1 MARDEAPTIWN
12 DDADDE
18 LIVTRE
24 SLAGAAPRGHMPT
37 SDVSP
42 TTQVAPD
49 ERTLADATPPH
60 VALAWEAGLTLRQ
73 KAWRGGAIAVLVA
86 LTLYLLLGGPTA
98 TVGAFAALNA
108 RLHPP
113 KPQPT
118 LAERGYV
125 SIKSPPGSYNL
136 SGMSVAPVA
145 GEAGAAWTCWAS
157 PFAAN
162 GKAHVWTAHAYV
174 TANGG
179 AHWNALAL
187 PETSAQGCAV
197 NADSE
202 RPSSALFVLTQGLA
216 PDGSCIAPYLYLTSD
231 TGASWTH
238 VPWPIGPSD
247 GACSFTTALQGGA
260 IYVWSDK
267 PIVRG
272 TNAYIPPTGR
282 LIVTRDGGQTWAL
295 ADTGLDDSS
304 GLDIVGFRP
313 GGHILATTANVRK
326 SGSSSTLMTSDDY
339 GATWRSLGDLPGAFP
354 QVFVSN
360 DNAATDHNGWGRLY
374 ELAETE
380 TNGFPTVP
388 QTQYL
393 ATSYLGQGWTPI
405 PLPPLPAGAATNAQ
419 SREPLVIGLGPAGSL
434 EVERGIVDAANAQL
448 SPSRRL
454 WVWSPAQSVWL
465 LDPQAI
471 PGNLELQGATW
482 RTGDQIFWMT
492 TLQLGVPPILQI
504 YTKVYPADI
513 LGRIQSASS
522 SGA

>member
-1 MARDEAPTIWN
+1 MARDEAPSIWG

-24 SLAGAAPRGHMPT
+24 SLAGARSDEGAKLVEPSPNVPRASSEQP
-37 SDVSP
+37 P
-42 TTQVAPD
+42 A
-49 ERTLADATPPH
+49 ATAPH
-60 VALAWEAGLTLRQ
+60 VAVAWASGLTLRQ
-73 KAWRGGAIAVLVA
+73 KALRGGAMGLLIA
-86 LTLYLLLGGPTA
+86 LTLYLLLGGPAA
-98 TVGAFAALNA
+98 TPGAFAALNA
-108 RLHPP
+108 WLHPP

-125 SIKSPPGSYNL
+125 SIKSPPDAYNL
-136 SGMSVAPVA
+136 PGMSVAPVA
-145 GEAGAAWTCWAS
+145 GHADAAWTCWAS
-157 PFAAN
+157 PYTTD
-162 GKAHVWTAHAYV
+162 GKPHAWTAHAYY
-174 TANGG
+174 TGTSG
-179 AHWNALAL
+179 ARWSALAL
-187 PETSAQGCAV
+187 PETAAQGCAV
-197 NADSE
+197 DADSE
-202 RPSSALFVLTQGLA
+202 RAASALYVLTQGQA
-216 PDGSCIAPYLYLTSD
+216 PDGSCIAPFLYLTTD

-238 VPWPIGPSD
+238 VPWPLGPSD

-272 TNAYIPPTGR
+272 TNAYTPPTGR
-282 LIVTRDGGQTWAL
+282 LIVTRDSGQTWAL
-295 ADTGLDDSS
+295 ADNGLDDSA
-304 GLDIVGFRP
+304 GLTIVGFRP
-313 GGHILATTANVRK
+313 GGRILATTADVRT
-326 SGSSSTLMTSDDY
+326 SGSSSTLMMSDDY

-354 QVFVSN
+354 QIFVST
-360 DNAATDHNGWGRLY
+360 DNTVTDHGGWGRLY

-380 TNGFPTVP
+380 TNGLPTVP

-393 ATSYLGQGWTPI
+393 ATAYIGQGWTPV
-405 PLPPLPAGAATNAQ
+405 PLPPLPSGSAVNAQ

-434 EVERGIVDAANAQL
+434 EVERGVVDAANAQL

-454 WVWSPAQSVWL
+454 WVWNPAQRIWL

-504 YTKVYPADI
+504 YTKVYPADF
-513 LGRIQSASS
+513 LTRIQPSTPA
-522 SGA
+522 GA